1 MSGLGVMRCAFS
13 SSLMLLPC
21 RSPLAH
27 EKNVLADSL
36 LPPDFGTMFITG
48 PPDSTSPRLP
58 EVVKLTSC
66 ELRGS
71 VR

>member
-1 MSGLGVMRCAFS
+1 MSGLGVMRSAFS

-21 RSPLAH
+21 RLPLAH
-27 EKNVLADSL
+27 DTKPLADSL
-36 LPPDFGTMFITG
+36 LPPAFGTMFITG

-58 EVVKLTSC
+58 ETVKLISC